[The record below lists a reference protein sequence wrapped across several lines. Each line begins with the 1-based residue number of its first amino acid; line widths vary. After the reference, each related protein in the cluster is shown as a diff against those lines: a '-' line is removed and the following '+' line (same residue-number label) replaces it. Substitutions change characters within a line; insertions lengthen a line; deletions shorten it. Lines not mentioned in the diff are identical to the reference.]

1 MSELRAKIETTFIY
15 MPPKKYKTEE
25 EAKEAKRMQD
35 AKRKET
41 RRSNVKYVKKE
52 LTKKEALFCK
62 LIPTAKTNIQA
73 AIDAG
78 YKKDNAGVIASVNL
92 GKVKIQDQIAK
103 EEKNLK
109 QAFHDSGLN
118 EDYLAKNFKR
128 VIDYNQEEI
137 IDVVGVGANSREIRR
152 MRDAKVVSS
161 TLVNVAKLSGSSL
174 ENSRDTIATN
184 ISADTALLAIKSLI
198 KKLDKDGLRIVIDSC
213 EGLLMVDAKIVE

>member
-1 MSELRAKIETTFIY
+1 M
-15 MPPKKYKTEE
+15 
-25 EAKEAKRMQD
+25 
-35 AKRKET
+35 
-41 RRSNVKYVKKE
+41 
-52 LTKKEALFCK
+52 
-62 LIPTAKTNIQA
+62 
-73 AIDAG
+73 
-78 YKKDNAGVIASVNL
+78 IASVNL

-109 QAFHDSGLN
+109 QAFNDLGLN
-118 EDYLAKNFKR
+118 EDYLARNFKR

-137 IDVVGVGANSREIRR
+137 IDVVGVGQNSREIRR